1 MPSRLEGLIEEAD
14 RQLSICN
21 ACRYCEGYCAV
32 FPALEL
38 RTAFEAGDISYLAN
52 LCHDCRGCY
61 QACMYTDPHPFAV
74 DLPSLFTELR
84 TETYIEQAAP
94 ASLGRAFLRRSQTL
108 ATAALIALA
117 IVLVALLASGGV
129 ASLTHTHTGPGAF
142 YRVIASGAMI
152 GTGLALG
159 LFAICVLGVGVA
171 RYWRTIG
178 GTRREATSPRLW
190 KTAAWEAARLRWLDG
205 GGDDCY
211 VPDPG
216 TPSPWRRR
224 FHHLVAY
231 GFGFAFLATVTA
243 AIAEHFLGKLPPYP
257 IASVPVISGLLGG
270 VMIIVGCLGM
280 LAVRNPG
287 RPEANIARSEL
298 HSSAPGDRRK
308 RMPAAGIARDDC
320 DGLVTGLPS
329 GLRVR
334 ALSDHAVREVRPRF
348 LSIRR
353 LAQERQRTGQ
363 QLRDAADPELRSN
376 GRASRLRR
384 SRLRA
389 SAERPHPRPAP
400 PWQAAGGPSRR
411 HRAWFRKT

>member
-1 MPSRLEGLIEEAD
+1 MPSRIEDLVGEAD

-61 QACMYTDPHPFAV
+61 QACMYTDPHPFAI
-74 DLPSLFTELR
+74 DLPSLFTEIR
-84 TETYIEQAAP
+84 TETYVEQAAP
-94 ASLGRAFLRRSQTL
+94 RALGRAFLRRSETL
-108 ATAALIALA
+108 ATAGLIAVAL
-117 IVLVALLASGGV
+117 VLIALLASGGLT
-129 ASLTHTHTGPGAF
+129 SLTETHTGPGAF

-159 LFAICVLGVGVA
+159 LFAICVLGVGVG
-171 RYWRTIG
+171 RYWRAIG
-178 GTRREATSPRLW
+178 GTRREATSLDLW

-231 GFGFAFLATVTA
+231 GFGFAFLATIAA
-243 AIAEHFLGKLPPYP
+243 AITEHFLGKLPPYP

-270 VMIIVGCLGM
+270 VMIIAGCLGM
-280 LAVRNPG
+280 LAMRNPVG
-287 RPEANIARSEL
+287 PKETSLGASFILLLLLTAASGCLLLALRETTAMGSLLAFHLVCVFALFVTMPYGKFVHGFYRFAAL
-298 HSSAPGDRRK
+298 LKSAG
-308 RMPAAGIARDDC
+308 
-320 DGLVTGLPS
+320 
-329 GLRVR
+329 
-334 ALSDHAVREVRPRF
+334 E
-348 LSIRR
+348 
-353 LAQERQRTGQ
+353 
-363 QLRDAADPELRSN
+363 
-376 GRASRLRR
+376 RAS
-384 SRLRA
+384 
-389 SAERPHPRPAP
+389 
-400 PWQAAGGPSRR
+400 G
-411 HRAWFRKT
+411 